1 MSKKINTKLSK
12 LIKYYNLI
20 NYNLIFNNKEIFRYK
35 KKELAPKGTIEK
47 SLNNLSRE
55 ISEIRG
61 CKLKDNASKQVFSDG
76 NSKSKIMIIGEG
88 PGANEDK
95 EGLPF
100 VGRAGQLLDKMLD
113 AINLNRSN
121 VYITNV
127 VNYRPPENRK
137 PTDQEVKRYLPFLK
151 KHISIIRP
159 KIILLLGST
168 AMNAILENSD
178 VISKMRGKWHEV
190 IIEKSKIFTIVSFHP
205 AYLLRQ
211 PDQKKFSW
219 EDLKKIKDKIK
230 NLNIKIE
237 KN

>member
-35 KKELAPKGTIEK
+35 KKELAPESTIEK
-47 SLNNLSRE
+47 SLDNLSRE
-55 ISEIRG
+55 ISKIRG
-61 CKLKDNASKQVFSDG
+61 CKLKDNASRQVFSDG
-76 NSKSKIMIIGEG
+76 SSKSKIMIIGEG

-178 VISKMRGKWHEV
+178 VISKMRGKWHEI

-219 EDLKKIKDKIK
+219 EDLKKIRDKIK

>member
-20 NYNLIFNNKEIFRYK
+20 NYNLVFNNKEIIRYK
-35 KKELAPKGTIEK
+35 KKELASESTIEK
-47 SLNNLSRE
+47 SLNNLTQE

-137 PTDQEVKRYLPFLK
+137 PTDVEVKRYLPFLK
-151 KHISIIRP
+151 KHISIIR
-159 KIILLLGST
+159 
-168 AMNAILENSD
+168 
-178 VISKMRGKWHEV
+178 
-190 IIEKSKIFTIVSFHP
+190 
-205 AYLLRQ
+205 
-211 PDQKKFSW
+211 QK
-219 EDLKKIKDKIK
+219 
-230 NLNIKIE
+230 
-237 KN
+237 

>member
-20 NYNLIFNNKEIFRYK
+20 NYNLIFNNKEIIRYK
-35 KKELAPKGTIEK
+35 KKELASESTIEK
-47 SLNNLSRE
+47 SLNNLSQE

-151 KHISIIRP
+151 
-159 KIILLLGST
+159 
-168 AMNAILENSD
+168 N
-178 VISKMRGKWHEV
+178 
-190 IIEKSKIFTIVSFHP
+190 IFQSF
-205 AYLLRQ
+205 A
-211 PDQKKFSW
+211 QK
-219 EDLKKIKDKIK
+219 
-230 NLNIKIE
+230 
-237 KN
+237 